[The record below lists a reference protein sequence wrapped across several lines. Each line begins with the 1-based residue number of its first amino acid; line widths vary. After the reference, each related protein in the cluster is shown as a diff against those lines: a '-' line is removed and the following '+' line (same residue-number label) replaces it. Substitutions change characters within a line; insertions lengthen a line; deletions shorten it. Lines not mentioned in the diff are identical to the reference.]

1 MENLGKLDGVVYAWL
16 NDSHT
21 DKHHLI
27 FIIIGL

>member
-1 MENLGKLDGVVYAWL
+1 MENLGKFDGVVYTWL

-21 DKHHLI
+21 NKYHLI